1 VTVARSAAQARA
13 HVAGALGDALVVVD
27 TPSGISDEE
36 LRTLAL
42 SELHLTLPSTYS
54 AAAAAELAERL
65 PATHVA
71 LTHLDET
78 TRVGG
83 LVDFLIENG
92 TPLSYVSRG
101 EDGLAP
107 ADGHEIAGLVL
118 P

>member
-1 VTVARSAAQARA
+1 
-13 HVAGALGDALVVVD
+13 VAGALGDAMVVVD
-27 TPSGISDEE
+27 TPTGISEAD
-36 LRTLAL
+36 LQTLAL
-42 SELHLTLPSTYS
+42 DELHLTLPCTYS
-54 AAAAAELAERL
+54 APAAAELAERL

-83 LVDFLIENG
+83 LVDFLMDAR

-107 ADGHEIAGLVL
+107 ADANDIAALVL